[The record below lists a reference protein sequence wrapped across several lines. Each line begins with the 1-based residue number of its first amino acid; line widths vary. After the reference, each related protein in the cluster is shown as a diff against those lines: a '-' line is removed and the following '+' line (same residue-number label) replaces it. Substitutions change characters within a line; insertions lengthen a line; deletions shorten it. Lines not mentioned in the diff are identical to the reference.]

1 MFHLLVDIG
10 ATLLYNR
17 CMKQKAFTGSRSQ
30 WEQAVKKVHPNCTIA
45 AVGGG
50 RFFALVGGVDVGMF
64 STIQGGGWIK

>member
-1 MFHLLVDIG
+1 
-10 ATLLYNR
+10 
-17 CMKQKAFTGSRSQ
+17 MKQKAFTGSRSQ
-30 WEQAVKKVHPNCTIA
+30 WEQAVKKVHSNCTIA